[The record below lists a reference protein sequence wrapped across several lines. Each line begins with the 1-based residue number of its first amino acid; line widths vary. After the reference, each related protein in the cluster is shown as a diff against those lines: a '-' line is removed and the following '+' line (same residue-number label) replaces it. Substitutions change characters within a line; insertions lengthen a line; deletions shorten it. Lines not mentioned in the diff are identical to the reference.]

1 MENLVFKRKKK
12 FIKKKNSFMQ
22 QKKEKKVKILYE
34 MVTKV
39 CKILRKQK
47 IILGNIKKRKHKN
60 Y

>member
-1 MENLVFKRKKK
+1 
-12 FIKKKNSFMQ
+12 MQ
-22 QKKEKKVKILYE
+22 QKKRKKGKILQE

-47 IILGNIKKRKHKN
+47 IILGNIKKMKHKD